1 MQYEFDK
8 RKYIRVQR
16 SIYLRTAKAF
26 RTTSSEALCI
36 LTGITHI
43 IIKMEEA
50 VKMYN
55 GRKPKQFTLKKWS
68 ML

>member
-1 MQYEFDK
+1 MEYEFDK

-16 SIYLRTAKAF
+16 SINLQTAKAF
-26 RTTSSEALCI
+26 RTTTSEALCI
-36 LTGITHI
+36 LTGITLI

-50 VKMYN
+50 VKMYK